1 MTSRLSFRLIYSFIK
16 AFCIF
21 PRRRQ
26 SLSVKLT
33 GCWAYNTKGV
43 KSRKRVCL
51 LIVSDVID
59 KFPTAERI
67 RIVLFRNESRSLG
80 FSVIIDVRK
89 STAKRKYLENIVEAM
104 VCFQVCKKS
113 LKIVV
118 FASVKGTLPDYLIFC
133 HSECLFIITR

>member
-1 MTSRLSFRLIYSFIK
+1 MALRLSFRLIYSFIK
-16 AFCIF
+16 ALCIF

-26 SLSVKLT
+26 GLSIKLT

-59 KFPTAERI
+59 KFPTAERT

-104 VCFQVCKKS
+104 VCFQVCKKIKKLS
-113 LKIVV
+113 CLLPSKEHYQTTAFSVTVNV
-118 FASVKGTLPDYLIFC
+118 FLS
-133 HSECLFIITR
+133 